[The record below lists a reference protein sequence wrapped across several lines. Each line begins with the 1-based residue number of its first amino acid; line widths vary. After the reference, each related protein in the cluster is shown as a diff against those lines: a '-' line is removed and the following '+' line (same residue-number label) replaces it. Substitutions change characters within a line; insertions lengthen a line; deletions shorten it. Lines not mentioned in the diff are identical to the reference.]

1 MKKYHP
7 FLVILHWL
15 LVPLLLI
22 ALVMGGNVLTEI
34 PNDSIEKIGAL
45 KGHMIM
51 GLGILG
57 LMILRL
63 ITRVLTKKP
72 PHADIGNSL
81 FNKLGV
87 LAHYVL
93 YLLVFIMA
101 ASGIATSLQAGLPDI
116 IFSGNGAALPETF
129 SIYAPRIAHGI
140 ISKVLF
146 ITIILHA
153 LAALYHQFI
162 RKDGLL
168 SRIWFGQR

>member
-7 FLVILHWL
+7 LLVILHWL
-15 LVPLLLI
+15 LVPMLLL

-34 PNDSIEKIGAL
+34 PNDSVNKIGAL

-51 GLGILG
+51 GLAIFG

-63 ITRVLTKKP
+63 IIRLTTKKP
-72 PHADIGNSL
+72 PHANIGSAL
-81 FNKLGV
+81 LDKLAV
-87 LAHYVL
+87 LAHYAF
-93 YLLVFIMA
+93 YLLVFMMA
-101 ASGIATSLQAGLPDI
+101 ASGMATSLQAGLPDI
-116 IFSGNGAALPETF
+116 VFSGSGAALPETF
-129 SIYAPRIAHGI
+129 TQFPPRIAHGV

-153 LAALYHQFI
+153 LAAFYHHFI

-168 SRIWFGQR
+168 SRMWFGQR

>member
-7 FLVILHWL
+7 LLVIFHWI

-22 ALVMGGNVLTEI
+22 SLVMGGNVLTEI
-34 PNDSIEKIGAL
+34 PNDSIEKVGAL
-45 KGHMIM
+45 KAHMII

-57 LMILRL
+57 LMVLRL
-63 ITRVLTKKP
+63 ITRLVTKKP
-72 PHADIGNSL
+72 PHADIGNAL
-81 FNKLGV
+81 LNKLGT

-101 ASGIATSLQAGLPDI
+101 ASGMATSIQAGLPDI
-116 IFSGNGAALPETF
+116 IFGGSGAALPETF

-140 ISKVLF
+140 IAKVLF
-146 ITIILHA
+146 ITIVLHA

-168 SRIWFGQR
+168 GRMWFGQR